1 MLPSAI
7 LDHKSSRAMISSD
20 KKLENTIPTEEEAAV
35 AKASSKALASL
46 PKDQPYYSI
55 KVMNGTQGETITVP
69 ADALDFLGEILAIM
83 GQGHTVKLTPIPKEL
98 DIYQAADILG
108 VSNDYVWKLQ
118 DTGKIPYKIIRNL
131 RKMRY
136 EDVIEYKNRS
146 LEESMKA
153 LDELA
158 NQAQELNLGY

>member
-1 MLPSAI
+1 MTSP
-7 LDHKSSRAMISSD
+7 D
-20 KKLENTIPTEEEAAV
+20 KKLDNTIPTDEEATV
-35 AKASSKALASL
+35 AKASSKTLASL

-55 KVMNGTQGETITVP
+55 KVMKGTQGETISIP
-69 ADALDFLGEILAIM
+69 ADALDFLVEILAIM
-83 GQGHTVKLTPIPKEL
+83 GQGHTVKLTAIPKEL

-118 DTGKIPYKIIRNL
+118 DTGKIPYQIIRNL

-136 EDVIEYKNRS
+136 EDVIKYKNRS

-153 LDELA
+153 LDELS